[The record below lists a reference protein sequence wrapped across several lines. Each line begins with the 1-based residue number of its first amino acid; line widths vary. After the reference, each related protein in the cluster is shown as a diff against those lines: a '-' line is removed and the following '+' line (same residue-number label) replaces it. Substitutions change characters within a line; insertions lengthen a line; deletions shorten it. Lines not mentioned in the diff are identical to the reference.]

1 MGQSIQ
7 DWTKYLLWKTAF
19 KKFTYTTLK
28 YFVSYH
34 PSLNCFNKIIRD
46 KLHLLYM
53 NDEVKKVFSPKPMIS
68 FRSARE
74 LSSYLVRAKQYRIN
88 STVRS
93 FKSTKKRWEV
103 CENINVTDS
112 FTFSVTQKIYKINHK
127 LNCDDK
133 CLIYPLT
140 CKQWLKKYAGKL
152 QTLFAKDGTTIKT
165 APESS

>member
-74 LSSYLVRAKQYRIN
+74 LSSYLVRAKLYRIKR
-88 STVRS
+88 TVRS
-93 FKSTKKRWEV
+93 FKSTKKR
-103 CENINVTDS
+103 
-112 FTFSVTQKIYKINHK
+112 
-127 LNCDDK
+127 
-133 CLIYPLT
+133 
-140 CKQWLKKYAGKL
+140 
-152 QTLFAKDGTTIKT
+152 
-165 APESS
+165 